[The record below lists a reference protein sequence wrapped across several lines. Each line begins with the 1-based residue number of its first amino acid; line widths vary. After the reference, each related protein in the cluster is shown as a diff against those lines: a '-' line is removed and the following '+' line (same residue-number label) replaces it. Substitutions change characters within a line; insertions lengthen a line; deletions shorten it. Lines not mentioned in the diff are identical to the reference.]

1 MSDPWQALQR
11 ELDLWPE
18 AGATFWWR
26 DDDAVAPSEALAR
39 LLRLSDRHH
48 APLALAVIPAGAENR
63 LGPALEATTRVV
75 VLQHGYAHHDHRV
88 GPGKK
93 IELAASRP
101 PAELE
106 DELCAGRHRLCG
118 LFGERFLPVMVPPW
132 NRIDGAVA
140 ARLSPLGFRGLSTY
154 GPRPD
159 QAPAGGVRQVNCHL
173 DLLRWTDPRGFLGV
187 EPAID
192 LAVEHLRA
200 RRGGQVDPDEP
211 TGILSHHLAHD
222 AAAWAFLTDLLA
234 RLLEHP
240 AARIVDPGE
249 LFPEPI

>member
-1 MSDPWQALQR
+1 MSDPWQALER
-11 ELDLWPE
+11 ELDLWAE
-18 AGATFWWR
+18 GGATFWWR

-39 LLRLSDRHH
+39 LLHLSGQHR
-48 APLALAVIPAGAENR
+48 APLALAVIPAGADAR
-63 LGPALEATTRVV
+63 LGPALATMTGLV
-75 VLQHGYAHHDHRV
+75 VLQHGYAHRDHRV

-93 IELAASRP
+93 IELTATRP
-101 PAELE
+101 TAVLE
-106 DELCAGRHRLCG
+106 DELRLGRDRMSG
-118 LFGERFLPVMVPPW
+118 LFGARFLPVMVPPW

-140 ARLSPLGFRGLSTY
+140 ARLPRLGFRGLSTY

-159 QAPAGGVRQVNCHL
+159 QAPAGGLQQVNCHL
-173 DLLRWTDPRGFLGV
+173 DLLRWTDPRGFLGL
-187 EPAID
+187 EPAIT

-200 RRGGQVDPDEP
+200 RREGQVDPDEP

-240 AARIVDPGE
+240 AARIVDPAE
-249 LFPEPI
+249 LFPEPR